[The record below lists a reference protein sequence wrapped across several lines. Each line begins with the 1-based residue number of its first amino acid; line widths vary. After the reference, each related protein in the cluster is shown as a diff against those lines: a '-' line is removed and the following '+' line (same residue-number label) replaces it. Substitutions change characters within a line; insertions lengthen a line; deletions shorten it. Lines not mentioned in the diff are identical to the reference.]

1 MAIVGTQD
9 VVVTLT
15 QINCGKCGGTYAI
28 NERFRAEQETVG
40 GTWMCPYC
48 QTSWG
53 YGHNNENAR
62 LRQQL
67 VAAEGREKWQ
77 RDRAERHRQ
86 AAETNAR
93 RAAAARGQVTKLKRR
108 VSRGVCPC
116 CNRTFA
122 DLARHMAGQH
132 PDFAVPVDD

>member
-1 MAIVGTQD
+1 MNAVLTTTTVFVEIHCGAVGCD
-9 VVVTLT
+9 ARFAVPEE
-15 QINCGKCGGTYAI
+15 TYKRWKHTHEGWCCPNGHRRVFCSKTDQEKRI
-28 NERFRAEQETVG
+28 EQLERREQWE
-40 GTWMCPYC
+40 
-48 QTSWG
+48 
-53 YGHNNENAR
+53 
-62 LRQQL
+62 
-67 VAAEGREKWQ
+67 
-77 RDRAERHRQ
+77 RDRADRNQR

-132 PDFAVPVDD
+132 PDFAQADAS